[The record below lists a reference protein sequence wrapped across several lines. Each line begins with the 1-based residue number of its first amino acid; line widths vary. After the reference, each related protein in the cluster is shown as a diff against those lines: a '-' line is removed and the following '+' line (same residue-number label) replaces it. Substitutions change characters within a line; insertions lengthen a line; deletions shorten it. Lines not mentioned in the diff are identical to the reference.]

1 MFKKIITRHRQKK
14 LNSQMKKAAALLYG
28 IDRSMDR
35 LRWPH
40 WKRKQFW
47 RDFVKS
53 PKFRDVFYKEILNGG
68 K

>member
-1 MFKKIITRHRQKK
+1 MFKKFREARHNKRLKV
-14 LNSQMKKAAALLYG
+14 QMKKAAVMLMN

-53 PKFRDVFYKEILNGG
+53 PKFRDGLYKEILNGG